1 MSTLPTT
8 KHSSKRFRH
17 YQHQGDNQHHLRLG
31 TGTLTII
38 VIIITIVIETIIII
52 INITIVLRLGTGTLA
67 TVVGWGRMGVHE
79 GAPHSSVLQAVTVP
93 VLTRRLPL
101 LSSSS

>member
-1 MSTLPTT
+1 MSTLLTT
-8 KHSSKRFRH
+8 QHSSRIFRH
-17 YQHQGDNQHHLRLG
+17 YQHQKEIINITIVLRLG

-38 VIIITIVIETIIII
+38 IIIIITIVIVIIAI
-52 INITIVLRLGTGTLA
+52 INITIALRLGTGTLA

-93 VLTRRLPL
+93 VLTR
-101 LSSSS
+101 